1 MNPSADQASAFTA
14 NSGFQMS
21 DCSGLLL
28 GAVFVVLL
36 LWGAWA
42 MHAAYV
48 GWAEDQ
54 ISARQFL
61 SVIVR
66 FVAMYLV
73 LTFLLLS

>member
-1 MNPSADQASAFTA
+1 MSPSADQVSAFTA

-21 DCSGLLL
+21 DCTGLLE
-28 GAVFVVLL
+28 GAFFVGML
-36 LWGAWA
+36 LWGVWA

-48 GWAEDQ
+48 GWAEQQ

-61 SVIVR
+61 AVIVR
-66 FVAMYLV
+66 FLAMYLT